1 MACLLHSITLS
12 DWLFRLA
19 ERFEEITRDLIGPPG
34 PPGEGK
40 PGRPGPPGEQGIP
53 GTRQTT
59 VLHVVG
65 KQRLANASTSTPLVL
80 HAVFTLFVR

>member
-1 MACLLHSITLS
+1 MTETKSACLRVSYGISFTLS
-12 DWLFRLA
+12 DWLFGLA

-53 GTRQTT
+53 GMRQAT
-59 VLHVVG
+59 VLHVVRE
-65 KQRLANASTSTPLVL
+65 QRLTNT
-80 HAVFTLFVR
+80 

>member
-1 MACLLHSITLS
+1 MTETKSACLRVSYCISFTLS
-12 DWLFRLA
+12 DWLFGLA

-53 GTRQTT
+53 GMRQAT
-59 VLHVVG
+59 VLHVVRE
-65 KQRLANASTSTPLVL
+65 QRLTNT
-80 HAVFTLFVR
+80 